1 VGEHCW
7 TRLAGKSHVLYWLI
21 IASYFVVAA
30 SPYRLMWIW
39 VALLIGPIAWLYSG
53 TTGPE
58 ARIVMHTAAL
68 VYLFVGYSLQNVVDR
83 LSRPDSSE

>member
-1 VGEHCW
+1 
-7 TRLAGKSHVLYWLI
+7 
-21 IASYFVVAA
+21 
-30 SPYRLMWIW
+30 MWIW